1 MKKIIV
7 TFLAIAAILMLFGCE
22 KKLEYIETEHDVI
35 TVHFGETV
43 KLELTNIPEGY
54 TSAQYQWGF
63 GINTGVSVNTV
74 LDGEGNFTADNSG
87 EFVAYATLT
96 VDDKRYHEKFLI
108 EVPAHVDVLSLDQ
121 AEMKLLPEMQEQLT
135 VLIEGDF
142 FISTPVEWSSSD
154 EAVATV
160 EPCQRSSFMLT
171 DIRCIVTTHAPG
183 EAVVSVTMGGKTA
196 SCTVTV
202 LKADIETYR
211 YLREQGKLELLKNNF
226 VTTDIETLKFLV
238 EQGEYELV
246 ARNLFTCTN
255 DDIGYANR
263 WSDDTPAEMK
273 DAYAYPVDLF
283 LELYSGQ
290 ETMLDAEGW
299 QKLCGFGLLPSDE
312 FAASLGR
319 LRQLAPALKP
329 QQAETPNDNEVI
341 SWKNAVNAEQFAAL
355 GTEMADKVIVLWT
368 VGEPYMGAGSWMPRP
383 MAMANA
389 PYNTDS
395 ITRAILDDGM
405 AAVADCGETLQLPAS
420 QLPER
425 IEEVEYVIELKV
437 SSVQD
442 DTKYYYSDTGKL
454 ADDVAV
460 YKTRVYCTLYKLT
473 DGEWAQLYD
482 AGYTEGEMPN
492 SDFYETKLVAGY
504 SPTYAQLSA
513 LVRDAENHL
522 PS

>member
-1 MKKIIV
+1 MKKNIILLLV
-7 TFLAIAAILMLFGCE
+7 IAAVLLFAACGNNMIY
-22 KKLEYIETEHDVI
+22 LNMVDV
-35 TVHFGETV
+35 TLRPGESFT
-43 KLELTNIPEGY
+43 LDPDSLPEG
-54 TSAQYQWGF
+54 F
-63 GINTGVSVNTV
+63 TV
-74 LDGEGNFTADNSG
+74 ADCT
-87 EFVAYATLT
+87 VTLT
-96 VDDKRYHEKFLI
+96 AVYN
-108 EVPAHVDVLSLDQ
+108 SLYD
-121 AEMKLLPEMQEQLT
+121 
-135 VLIEGDF
+135 GN
-142 FISTPVEWSSSD
+142 
-154 EAVATV
+154 
-160 EPCQRSSFMLT
+160 
-171 DIRCIVTTHAPG
+171 
-183 EAVVSVTMGGKTA
+183 VVSVDDTG
-196 SCTVTV
+196 TVTA
-202 LKADIETYR
+202 LQPGLQSLSCDFKHNGETYHGSCFI
-211 YLREQGKLELLKNNF
+211 EVIDKLVMEENLVLLQ
-226 VTTDIETLKFLV
+226 DMS
-238 EQGEYELV
+238 YELV
-246 ARNLFTCTN
+246 ATN
-255 DDIGYANR
+255 SLGERTHMELRWESGNPSVVAIDESLYGGVEHKKRICAEAPGETTVTASLGDELQTICHVTVLGTDQLESYQYLLEHGEYETAWRMLSRFLDDQE
-263 WSDDTPAEMK
+263 WSETAPETLRS
-273 DAYAYPVDLF
+273 AYAYPVDLF

-368 VGEPYMGAGSWMPRP
+368 VGEPYMGAGSWVPRP

-420 QLPER
+420 QFPER

-482 AGYTEGEMPN
+482 AGYAEGEMPN